1 MTNYDVFVVP
11 PLAVPHQKPPN
22 KLRSHLYPT
31 LITESITMKADIS
44 GVGYM
49 LASTIESLVVD
60 ASVHGSGIMRS
71 VLNQYVLPAENIQID
86 AKVQGV
92 GELIL
97 ARSLLNSYKL
107 ANDVL
112 SINAQVS
119 DSGILK
125 RVLIQ
130 QSLKPELIV
139 FNAAMIGEGVMQ

>member
-1 MTNYDVFVVP
+1 
-11 PLAVPHQKPPN
+11 
-22 KLRSHLYPT
+22 
-31 LITESITMKADIS
+31 
-44 GVGYM
+44 M
-49 LASTIESLVVD
+49 LAPLVDSVLMS
-60 ASVHGSGIMRS
+60 ASVDGTGIMRS
-71 VLNQYVLPAENIQID
+71 VLNQYVLPAENIEFN
-86 AKVQGV
+86 AEFEGA

-130 QSLKPELIV
+130 QSLKPEFIE
-139 FNAAMIGEGVMQ
+139 FSAAMIGEGVMQ